1 MLTNASIV
9 FQRFCLMTI
18 FILLANALLAQNN
31 SVQLSIEYYN
41 KGEYTKAVEYF
52 EELIK
57 TDKNIPLVYDKYL
70 ESLLKLN
77 EEKEAR
83 QLLRKL
89 TKRFPDNVNYQVDE
103 IFLERNFG
111 DQKKFE
117 EEFDQ
122 FIDDYTKKNNNLR
135 VVSNI
140 LLRKREYQLAEKF
153 FMVARKNKKNEF
165 AYVQDL
171 LTVYRSS
178 GNEKGVIRESLN
190 LLKLN
195 PQNINYAQN
204 ILQSF
209 ISIENYQELETELI
223 RLMQKDNQGAFN
235 EMLVWLYIQ
244 IKQFD
249 KAFIQARALDKRF
262 DLMGSELLNLGQIA
276 FKNKDYETAVKIY
289 EYIIDKYPKSVNY
302 AFAKQKLI
310 ETREEIVKNTF
321 PVDLSQIK
329 TLINEYSDLVEEL
342 GLRRN
347 TAEAMRKMALLYAFY
362 LEDHDTAISILSEAI
377 KIPRTSYSF
386 VGSCKLSLGD
396 IYLLKNEPW
405 ESILLYSQ
413 VDKAYKDQA
422 IGHEAKLKLAKMYYY
437 KGNFELAQSNLDILK
452 LATSR
457 VIANDAMDLSLLI
470 QDNLALD
477 TSGEALFKFAKIDLL
492 TFQKKFDAAIYDYQ
506 TLLLEFPN
514 HSLSDEIFWNMA
526 QINIRI
532 GNISEA
538 LDNLD
543 NILNLYMDDIYGDDA
558 LFLKA
563 ELFEKYLNREEEAM
577 EIYKEILFQFPGS
590 IYNAEARKR
599 FRSLRGDYQ

>member
-1 MLTNASIV
+1 M
-9 FQRFCLMTI
+9 MTI
-18 FILLANALLAQNN
+18 FRKASLVIFLALITLGLQAQNN
-31 SVQLSIEYYN
+31 IIQLSIEYYN
-41 KGEYTKAVEYF
+41 QGEYQKAVEYF
-52 EELIK
+52 EELAK
-57 TDKNIPLVYDKYL
+57 NDKNIPVIYEKYL

-89 TKRFPDNVNYQVDE
+89 NKRFPENVVYQVDE

-111 DQKKFE
+111 DQKKFDE
-117 EEFDQ
+117 QFDEF
-122 FIDDYTKKNNNLR
+122 IETYTKENDNLR
-135 VVSNI
+135 DVSNI
-140 LLRKREYQLAEKF
+140 LLKKREYQLAEKLF
-153 FMVARKNKKNEF
+153 LTARKNKKNDY

-178 GNEKGVIRESLN
+178 GNENGVIRESLN

-209 ISIENYQELETELI
+209 ITIDNYEKLEIELI
-223 RLMQKDNQGAFN
+223 RLMQKDNQGTYN
-235 EMLVWLYIQ
+235 EMLIWMYIQ

-249 KAFIQARALDKRF
+249 KAFAQARALDKRF
-262 DLMGSELLNLGQIA
+262 DLMGSELLNLGQIC
-276 FKNKDYETAVKIY
+276 FKNKDYQTAVNIY
-289 EYIIDKYPKSVNY
+289 EYIIEKYPKSVNY

-321 PVDLSQIK
+321 PVDLAQIK
-329 TLINEYSDLVEEL
+329 ILINEYDVLVKEL
-342 GLRRN
+342 GFRRN

-362 LEDHDTAISILSEAI
+362 LDEHDTAISILSEAI
-377 KIPRTSYSF
+377 KIPRTSYDF
-386 VGSCKLSLGD
+386 IGSCKLSLGD

-405 ESILLYSQ
+405 ESTLLYAQ
-413 VDKAYKDQA
+413 VDKSYKDQPT
-422 IGHEAKLKLAKMYYY
+422 GHIAKLKLAKLYFYE
-437 KGNFELAQSNLDILK
+437 GNFELAQSNLDILK

-457 VIANDAMDLSLLI
+457 EIANDAMDLSLLI

-477 TSGEALFKFAKIDLL
+477 TSGEALYEFAKIDLL
-492 TFQKKFDAAIYDYQ
+492 TFQKKFDTALISYNR
-506 TLLLEFPN
+506 LLIDFPN

-526 QINIRI
+526 EINIRI
-532 GNISEA
+532 GNISDA
-538 LDNLD
+538 VDNLD
-543 NILNLYMDDIYGDDA
+543 NILNLYKDDIYGDDA

-563 ELFEKYLNREEEAM
+563 DLFENYLEREEEAM
-577 EIYKEILFQFPGS
+577 EIYKEILFQYPGS